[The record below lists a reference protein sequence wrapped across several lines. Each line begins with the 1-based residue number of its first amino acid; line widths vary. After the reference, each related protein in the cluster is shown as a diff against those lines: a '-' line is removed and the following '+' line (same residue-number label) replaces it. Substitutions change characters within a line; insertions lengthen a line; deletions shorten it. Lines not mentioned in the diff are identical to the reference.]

1 MFPVWAEAWSDH
13 CVWLLSSLKRLSWKV
28 STWRFCQSPSGLN
41 WILLKKNPIKRFLL
55 WPFFGRGQTEH
66 QEKHLTFDLRAACG
80 HWVRAR
86 AYNKATYC
94 TSFSQ
99 HGCHTRNTPL
109 PHTHTLH
116 PHVDRN
122 THSRNNVT
130 SKTGYRWLQWWET
143 SNDLRKKKNVIFMC
157 DLCKRSAV
165 LFLLTEAQLYFWYPS
180 L

>member
-41 WILLKKNPIKRFLL
+41 WILLKKTPIKRFLL
-55 WPFFGRGQTEH
+55 WPFLEEDKLSIKRNIWPLTCGQLVATEFV
-66 QEKHLTFDLRAACG
+66 QELTTRLRTALPSANMAAIQET
-80 HWVRAR
+80 HH
-86 AYNKATYC
+86 
-94 TSFSQ
+94 F
-99 HGCHTRNTPL
+99 
-109 PHTHTLH
+109 HTHTLH

-165 LFLLTEAQLYFWYPS
+165 LFLLTEAQLYFWYLS